1 MPGEWLAVAAVWA
14 HGVLAAP
21 GGRHVDGVGR
31 ARHHC
36 PATWRGIRDLEKWD
50 QDRNRP
56 GIHIE
61 DRFDGGH
68 PQHAVPAAAAQLT
81 IDVGLEP
88 SPLHMLCAR
97 TGMMWACNVPAS
109 DRKDCDD

>member
-1 MPGEWLAVAAVWA
+1 MPGEWLAVAAARA

-50 QDRNRP
+50 QDRHRP
-56 GIHIE
+56 AVYVE
-61 DRFDGGH
+61 DGFSGGP
-68 PQHAVPAAAAQLT
+68 PQPPGPPARAPATNAR
-81 IDVGLEP
+81 GLEP
-88 SPLHMLCAR
+88 EPPPLAGLAAP
-97 TGMMWACNVPAS
+97 GVGP
-109 DRKDCDD
+109 